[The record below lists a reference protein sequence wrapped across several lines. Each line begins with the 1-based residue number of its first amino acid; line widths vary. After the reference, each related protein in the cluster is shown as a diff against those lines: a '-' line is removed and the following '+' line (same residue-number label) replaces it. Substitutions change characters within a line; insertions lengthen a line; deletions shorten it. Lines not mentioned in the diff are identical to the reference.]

1 MKKPFFV
8 LIFSVIL
15 VLSACSRSP
24 DAGELALRL
33 REDFAA
39 GQSLKL
45 TAAVR
50 ADYGERVYDFE
61 LSYEKTE
68 GGATVTIL
76 APESV
81 AGISARVGEDGL
93 TLEYNG
99 AEVYTGALTDD
110 GLSPAE
116 ALPLAVDAWAGGL
129 LTSARVESGLL
140 ICEYFIS
147 ESVALV
153 SNFDAETLVPV
164 SAELISGGYRT
175 LIMEFGDV
183 VM

>member
-1 MKKPFFV
+1 MKKPVFV
-8 LIFSVIL
+8 LIFSVLIIL
-15 VLSACSRSP
+15 SSCSREK
-24 DAGELALRL
+24 DAGELASRF
-33 REDFAA
+33 RSDFAEA
-39 GQSLKL
+39 QSLKL

-61 LSYEKTE
+61 LSYERTE

-116 ALPLAVDAWAGGL
+116 ALPLAIDAWGDGL
-129 LTSARVESGLL
+129 LTSARIEKGLL
-140 ICEYFIS
+140 ICEHFIS